1 MKELLVRLKRSLILA
16 TAAAALSGPVLLALA
31 QHRHDAASH
40 DQDGGGNQHAL
51 AADLR
56 AAVSF
61 PPELREHTMKNMRDH
76 LLALQEI
83 QDALAAGAFDRAADV
98 AERRL
103 GMSSLVAHGAHEV
116 AKYMPKGM
124 QDAGTAMHRS
134 ASRFSVAALDAAVT
148 DDVKP
153 ALGALAEVTAN
164 CVACHAAYR
173 LQ

>member
-1 MKELLVRLKRSLILA
+1 MNLRRSLILA
-16 TAAAALSGPVLLALA
+16 TAVATLSAPVLLALA
-31 QHRHDAASH
+31 QHQHDAASH
-40 DQDGGGNQHAL
+40 AGTSQHAPT
-51 AADLR
+51 ADPR

-61 PPELREHTMKNMRDH
+61 PPELREHTLKNMRD
-76 LLALQEI
+76 
-83 QDALAAGAFDRAADV
+83 V
-98 AERRL
+98 AEQRL
-103 GMSSLVAHGAHEV
+103 GMSSLIAHGAHEV

>member
-1 MKELLVRLKRSLILA
+1 MNLRRSLILA
-16 TAAAALSGPVLLALA
+16 TAVATLSAPVLLALA
-31 QHRHDAASH
+31 QHQHDAASH
-40 DQDGGGNQHAL
+40 AGTSQHAPT
-51 AADLR
+51 ADPR